1 MAQCG
6 QMTLSMWPL
15 GIGKINNIN
24 HFDFEL
30 PAKKVKSQSV
40 HSQEQEAG
48 DAFEKVSFP
57 SGQKGM
63 TQNNCWKRS
72 FYLAHLLAPSSQ
84 GAKLCPWGCVEKT
97 QSVLGMTALC
107 IGQDGCGV
115 SSPWSQ
121 HFTVLC
127 SCLYGPIECPST
139 TTPTWLPQVP
149 GNQRIFPKSHRSL
162 LHLLLTSSFRML
174 KNPQLPTVKL
184 TSEVSPWFS
193 FAFRVRTI
201 DHAVNEGRFLARV
214 CLSCR
219 TEKRLQDHQDCIT
232 GLWVHTGHSQRQTSK
247 LRRHSKP

>member
-1 MAQCG
+1 
-6 QMTLSMWPL
+6 MWPL

-63 TQNNCWKRS
+63 TQQNNCWKRS

-84 GAKLCPWGCVEKT
+84 GAKLCPWGWVEKT

-121 HFTVLC
+121 HSRSSVLAPTAPLNAL
-127 SCLYGPIECPST
+127 SPPLPRGCL
-139 TTPTWLPQVP
+139 
-149 GNQRIFPKSHRSL
+149 RSL
-162 LHLLLTSSFRML
+162 ETS
-174 KNPQLPTVKL
+174 
-184 TSEVSPWFS
+184 VSSPSHIAHFC
-193 FAFRVRTI
+193 TYY
-201 DHAVNEGRFLARV
+201 
-214 CLSCR
+214 
-219 TEKRLQDHQDCIT
+219 
-232 GLWVHTGHSQRQTSK
+232 
-247 LRRHSKP
+247 